1 MKKSYRF
8 YLVDDDPVSIQL
20 MTRILTAEKHTV
32 FSSTSSAAALEE
44 IPSVN
49 PDCILLDIMMPEID
63 GIRLCSRLRKIE
75 SLSES
80 RIVMVTGKF
89 FESDRSRA
97 FGEGADGY
105 ILKPVDPDRLE
116 GQLHRIIEDSLELTF
131 WGIRGTLPVPGKR
144 AARYGGNT
152 SCVSL
157 SFARGQLFV
166 FDAGTGI
173 KELSDHLM
181 TGSPKMLTAKIF
193 ISHPHWDHINAL
205 PFFAPLYVQGNE
217 FEICGPAQ
225 SHVSIGDILAG
236 QMDGIH
242 FPIQIKE
249 FGSRIRFRDL
259 SEGTFQFDDI
269 RVETMLL
276 NHPGH
281 CLGYRI
287 QYKDRAVCYITDNEL
302 LPDESPHFDATYVDK
317 LSRFVRNADAM
328 ITDTTYTD
336 TEYHGKM
343 FWGHSAVSRVAQLA
357 HDAGVRRLFLF
368 HHDPDQTDR
377 DIDQKLKAARTFL
390 RKLKSRVQCIA
401 PREKQAFFL

>member
-1 MKKSYRF
+1 MKESYRF

-20 MTRILTAEKHTV
+20 MTRLLTAEKHTV
-32 FSSTSSAAALEE
+32 FSSTSSAAALKE
-44 IPSVN
+44 IASKE

-63 GIRLCSRLRKIE
+63 GIRLLSRLRKIK
-75 SLSES
+75 SLSGA

-97 FGEGADGY
+97 FSEGADGY
-105 ILKPVDPDRLE
+105 ILKPVDPDRFTE
-116 GQLHRIIEDSLELTF
+116 QLRRIIEDSLELTF
-131 WGIRGTLPVPGKR
+131 WGIRGTLPVPGRR

-181 TGSPKMLTAKIF
+181 AGSPKMLTAKIF

-205 PFFAPLYVQGNE
+205 PFFAPLYTQGNE

-225 SHVSIGDILAG
+225 SHVSIGDILSG

-249 FGSRIRFRDL
+249 FGSSIRFSDL
-259 SEGTFQFDDI
+259 AEGSYRFDDI
-269 RVETMLL
+269 GVETMLL

-281 CLGYRI
+281 CLGYRV

-302 LPDESPHFDATYVDK
+302 LPDSSPHFDATYVEK
-317 LSRFVRNADAM
+317 LRRFVRNASAM

-336 TEYHGKM
+336 TEYGGKM
-343 FWGHSAVSRVAQLA
+343 FWGHSSVSRVVQLA

-368 HHDPDQTDR
+368 HHDPDQTDK
-377 DIDQKLKAARTFL
+377 DIDQKLKAARALL
-390 RKLKSRVQCIA
+390 RRMKSPVKCIA
-401 PREKQAFFL
+401 PREKQVFVL